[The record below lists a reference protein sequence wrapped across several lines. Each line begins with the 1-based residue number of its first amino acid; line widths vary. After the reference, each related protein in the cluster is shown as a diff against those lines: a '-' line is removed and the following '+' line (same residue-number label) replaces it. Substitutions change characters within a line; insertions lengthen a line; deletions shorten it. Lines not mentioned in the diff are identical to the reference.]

1 MSNIKV
7 SSDVDKMLQSA
18 DNAAIR
24 SNIGA
29 ATGSTVDG
37 LVTDVATNT
46 DNINTNSNLISTN
59 TTNIATNASNISI
72 NTDNINTNS
81 NLIED
86 LAPKANPIFTGE
98 AKIPKMVTG
107 EIQCVGTTGGTA
119 EPIHYDAKEH
129 RFRDYDENPNNLVV
143 IKKTDGENVGKVGI
157 NSNNPKSALHIVG
170 GHSSGI
176 TGEAMRVIG
185 GGFFDDWVRLGHY
198 TDSTR
203 DALPATPIGTIIYNS
218 EHYEVQ
224 VFIGD
229 TTGAGGAGSWKAL
242 TMQNVAT

>member
-37 LVTDVATNT
+37 LVTDVAT
-46 DNINTNSNLISTN
+46 
-59 TTNIATNASNISI
+59 